1 MKLSVQVARWNVV
14 TAYLLVI
21 AQPLIFYRRVL
32 FNPRM
37 HIPYDL
43 VGYHLPLAS
52 YIARCVRQGVFPF
65 WDPYPYCGVPIHADI
80 TAQLFYPFTWIS
92 LLLGNVSGGHNLLYW
107 LEWLVPLHMILAGLF
122 TFWLLR
128 SLGTAVPVAVFG
140 ASVYQMGGFFAS
152 QAQHLGA
159 ICSGAWLPLLLLCV
173 WKLSQKI
180 TIRWICLFAWG
191 VALTILSGF
200 TATASVAFGAA
211 GLFAAGLAISRRPN
225 WKLLAACAAGLA
237 AGNAMAAVQL
247 IPTYQLSERSVASDR
262 PQAQTTGGG
271 LRVQSLASL
280 VIPNYYHIYNP
291 FNSRLYTL
299 PINFT
304 FLYVYCGLIPLA
316 LIVAAPFLGGARYPR
331 LFFAFTLISAIWML
345 GDETALY
352 RVIYTHLPRLLRGGL
367 YAEMALLAF
376 SMFAA
381 LTAAAALQ
389 RFAGR
394 APQWVFWSTALL
406 TTADLI
412 HFGAN
417 KPMNAQAGS
426 YKVWHTEYQ
435 MPEWPGALPRI
446 RALVETANP
455 PLRVDYTR
463 TDILSATTGA
473 ELLELPTADGDNPF
487 ALKRVLALRRLFT
500 GGNWWERQLPVN
512 RPTSPLLSMLNVG
525 LIGQL
530 RGAPEPPGL
539 QHLPLE
545 AEFAGVSWYRNPAVL
560 PRFFLVPRL
569 LRAAN
574 EQDALHDLASPDFK
588 PAKEA
593 VVEAPALPAQNL
605 LSGGDVQV
613 ERYSPNR
620 IELRVRAAGRAFL
633 ASSEVL
639 YPGWSVTVN
648 KKPAPLY
655 MTNGAFRG
663 LFLSRGTSE
672 IVMTYWP
679 EGFALWAAIS
689 MVFTLLALIGAVL
702 GDTEIRSSTPTS

>member
-1 MKLSVQVARWNVV
+1 MAC
-14 TAYLLVI
+14 LVLI
-21 AQPLIFYRRVL
+21 GQPLVFYRRVL

-37 HIPYDL
+37 HIPYDIA
-43 VGYHLPLAS
+43 GYHFPLAS

-92 LLLGNVSGGHNLLYW
+92 LLLGNVSAGHNLLYW
-107 LEWLVPLHMILAGLF
+107 LEWIVPLHMILAGLF

-128 SLGTAVPVAVFG
+128 SLGTVVPVALFG
-140 ASVYQMGGFFAS
+140 GTVYQLGGFFAS

-173 WKLSQKI
+173 WKLSQRI
-180 TIRWICLFAWG
+180 TIRWMCLFALG

-211 GLFAAGLAISRRPN
+211 GLFAAGLALSRRPK

-237 AGNAMAAVQL
+237 AGNGIAAVQL
-247 IPTYQLSERSVASDR
+247 VPTYQLSERSVASDR

-280 VIPNYYHIYNP
+280 VIPNYYHIYTP
-291 FNSRLYTL
+291 FDPSRYKL

-316 LIVAAPFLGGARYPR
+316 LILAAPFLRGAPYTR
-331 LFFAFTLISAIWML
+331 LFFLFTIISAIWML

-352 RVIYTHLPRLLRGGL
+352 RVIYTHLPRLVRGGL

-381 LTAAAALQ
+381 LTAAVALQ

-394 APQWVFWSTALL
+394 APEWLFWGAALL
-406 TTADLI
+406 TAADLI

-426 YKVWHTEYQ
+426 YKQSHNEYHF
-435 MPEWPGALPRI
+435 PEYPGALPRI
-446 RALVETANP
+446 RALIGTANP
-455 PLRVDYTR
+455 PLRVDYTQR
-463 TDILSATTGA
+463 DILGATTGA
-473 ELLELPTADGDNPF
+473 ELLQLPTPDGDNPF
-487 ALKRVLALRRLFT
+487 VLKRVLAIRRLFS

-512 RPTSPLLSMLNVG
+512 RPTSPLLGMLNVG
-525 LIGQL
+525 FLGQIHGDPQP
-530 RGAPEPPGL
+530 RGLA
-539 QHLPLE
+539 QLPLE
-545 AEFAGVSWYRNPAVL
+545 AEFAGVSWYRNPTVL
-560 PRFFLVPRL
+560 PRFFLVRRL
-569 LRAAN
+569 LLAST
-574 EQDALHDLASPDFK
+574 EDDALHDLAHPDFK
-588 PAKEA
+588 PAEEA
-593 VVEAPALPAQNL
+593 VVEAPALPAQAS

-639 YPGWSVTVN
+639 YPGWTATVN
-648 KKPAPLY
+648 GQPAPLY
-655 MTNGAFRG
+655 LTNGAFRG
-663 LFLSRGTSE
+663 LFLNAGTSE
-672 IVMTYWP
+672 IVMSYWP

-689 MVFTLLALIGAVL
+689 LVCALLAVMGAVS
-702 GDTEIRSSTPTS
+702 GDRFVTRTVRTP